1 MTKLYLEP
9 KTYKIMIEMTK
20 IDGINGQKD
29 RMLRKTVKIKGSAK
43 KWKKDRRSAKKLPNL
58 EIIYHWKALRETN
71 PISLCVT

>member
-1 MTKLYLEP
+1 
-9 KTYKIMIEMTK
+9 MIEMTK

-58 EIIYHWKALRETN
+58 EIIYHRKAYREMN
-71 PISLCVT
+71 PMSLCVT